1 MSEVIH
7 LLRGEVP
14 TVNRNELQM
23 DVLAV
28 YGFRQD
34 CEKTDKYRGAET

>member
-7 LLRGEVP
+7 SLRGEVP

-28 YGFRQD
+28 YEFRQG
-34 CEKTDKYRGAET
+34 CAKTDKYREAGT